1 MPSRWKNQEWS
12 QLKARGLFHSFGTRT
27 IINPGRGLK
36 LQPLTSVLRIRERTS
51 SPSGE
56 FIQSTGNA
64 WKMLQR
70 IHRDL
75 WKIFLSRHRRS
86 INPCKYLRNIRA
98 TFSTFHF
105 DSQHSYET
113 VKICSRMC
121 EWEVRNNFLNNFL
134 SHVRF
139 LFFNS
144 IATIIKMK
152 F

>member
-1 MPSRWKNQEWS
+1 MEKSRLEPIKS
-12 QLKARGLFHSFGTRT
+12 KG
-27 IINPGRGLK
+27 IIPFVRNANDYQSGLK
-36 LQPLTSVLRIRERTS
+36 LQPLISVLRIRERTS

>member
-1 MPSRWKNQEWS
+1 MEKSRVEPIKS
-12 QLKARGLFHSFGTRT
+12 KR
-27 IINPGRGLK
+27 IIPFVRNANDYQSGLK
-36 LQPLTSVLRIRERTS
+36 LQPLISVLRIRERTS
-51 SPSGE
+51 SPSE

>member
-1 MPSRWKNQEWS
+1 MEKSRVEPIKSKRIIPFVRNANDYQSWK
-12 QLKARGLFHSFGTRT
+12 
-27 IINPGRGLK
+27 K

>member
-1 MPSRWKNQEWS
+1 MEKSRVEPIKSKGIIPFVRNANDYQSWKRFEIATTYIRSKESVKGHRHPLVNLFS
-12 QLKARGLFHSFGTRT
+12 QL
-27 IINPGRGLK
+27 
-36 LQPLTSVLRIRERTS
+36 
-51 SPSGE
+51 
-56 FIQSTGNA
+56 GNA